1 MNADDQPVKSHRASG
16 DAAGLRRS
24 GGAQAAKEATILRLQ
39 SLGLG
44 TDASESDA
52 PGHARPA
59 GGPRSVDDEPAALV
73 YDSNFDAE
81 LFAAVRAGSQA
92 LRQLTFEASDVLL
105 EIEVSGAGHLVGQV
119 VPPQAAVVE
128 LRHRA
133 GTTPVE
139 TDELGYF
146 HVPDMPEGPVSFR
159 CCPAGPAARSV
170 ATAWITL

>member
-1 MNADDQPVKSHRASG
+1 MNEDDQPVRSHRSPG
-16 DAAGLRRS
+16 DGGGLRRS
-24 GGAQAAKEATILRLQ
+24 GGAQAAKEATYLRLR

-44 TDASESDA
+44 TGASEPDA
-52 PGHARPA
+52 PGHGRRV
-59 GGPRSVDDEPAALV
+59 GGPGWVDDEPAALV
-73 YDSNFDAE
+73 YDSNIDAE
-81 LFAAVRAGSQA
+81 LFAAVRAGSRT

-105 EIEVSGAGHLVGQV
+105 EIEVSGVGNLVGQV

-146 HVPDMPEGPVSFR
+146 DVPDMPEGPVSFR
-159 CCPAGPAARSV
+159 CCPAGPAGRPV

>member
-1 MNADDQPVKSHRASG
+1 MNEDDQPVRSHRSPG
-16 DAAGLRRS
+16 DGAGLRRS
-24 GGAQAAKEATILRLQ
+24 GGAQAAKEATYLRLR

-44 TDASESDA
+44 TGASEPDA
-52 PGHARPA
+52 PGHGRRV
-59 GGPRSVDDEPAALV
+59 GGPGWVDDEPAALV
-73 YDSNFDAE
+73 YDSNIDAE
-81 LFAAVRAGSQA
+81 LFAAVRAGSRT

-105 EIEVSGAGHLVGQV
+105 EIEVSGAGNLVGQV

-159 CCPAGPAARSV
+159 CCPAGPAGRPV

>member
-1 MNADDQPVKSHRASG
+1 MNEDDQPVRSHRSPG
-16 DAAGLRRS
+16 DGAGLRRS
-24 GGAQAAKEATILRLQ
+24 GGAQAAKEATYLRLR

-44 TDASESDA
+44 TGASEPDA
-52 PGHARPA
+52 PGHGRRV
-59 GGPRSVDDEPAALV
+59 GGPGWVDDEPAALV
-73 YDSNFDAE
+73 YDSNIDAE
-81 LFAAVRAGSQA
+81 LFAAVRAGSRT

-105 EIEVSGAGHLVGQV
+105 EIEVSGTGNLVGQV

-159 CCPAGPAARSV
+159 CCPAGPAGRPV

>member
-1 MNADDQPVKSHRASG
+1 MNEDDQPVRSHRSPG
-16 DAAGLRRS
+16 DGAGLRRS
-24 GGAQAAKEATILRLQ
+24 GGAQAAKEATYLRLQ
-39 SLGLG
+39 FLGLG
-44 TDASESDA
+44 IGASEPDA
-52 PGHARPA
+52 PGLARPV
-59 GGPRSVDDEPAALV
+59 GGPGWVDDEPAALV
-73 YDSNFDAE
+73 YDSNIDAE
-81 LFAAVRAGSQA
+81 LFAAVRAGSQT

-105 EIEVSGAGHLVGQV
+105 EIEVSGTGNLVGQV

-159 CCPAGPAARSV
+159 CCPAGPAGRPV